1 MKKILVGFAL
11 IGLVGC
17 AVDKSDIAGNSESLQ
32 KISSDKEDIR
42 VFVDKETGCEYLY
55 RNRFTGGNATYSGM
69 TVRLDEQGKPKGCKK
84 ISEQN
89 NN

>member
-1 MKKILVGFAL
+1 M
-11 IGLVGC
+11 
-17 AVDKSDIAGNSESLQ
+17 
-32 KISSDKEDIR
+32 R

-69 TVRLDEQGKPKGCKK
+69 TIRLDEQGKPKECKK

>member
-11 IGLVGC
+11 IGLAGC
-17 AVDKSDIAGNSESLQ
+17 VDVDKSVAGDSEAVQ
-32 KISSDKEDIR
+32 KISSEKEGIK

-55 RNRFTGGNATYSGM
+55 RHKFVGSVTYSGM
-69 TVRLDEQGKPKGCKK
+69 TIRLDEQGKPKGCKK

-89 NN
+89 YD

>member
-1 MKKILVGFAL
+1 MKKFLLVFAL

-17 AVDKSDIAGNSESLQ
+17 VDVDKPVAGDSKAVQ
-32 KISSDKEDIR
+32 KISSDKEDVE

-55 RNRFTGGNATYSGM
+55 STFSGM
-69 TVRLDEQGKPKGCKK
+69 TIRLDEKGKPKGCKK

-89 NN
+89 YN